1 MIFLIKI
8 CIFAP
13 KKGSK
18 LCQAGAKVKFL
29 KFITM
34 SRTPII
40 EYKGTQ
46 LFRDDE
52 MIARKNVSQQEFED
66 LLGYENA
73 CKIVTACS
81 KAAEES
87 KEKILNTP
95 PSHQNRNF
103 KSNIWNSNVQGAM
116 IEAFPNNSGFCKGRR
131 FYVEI
136 VGHRLFFKKVDKRL
150 RYQSITTKAVRMY
163 EEQLSDDT
171 RDTSPI
177 TYIGY
182 QISST
187 YTELIGVYAVHIV
200 SGTIEWYTD
209 LSEFIYVKRES
220 TPLHSQPTQDD
231 EISVVPKNKK
241 RLNETKKKRAGA

>member
-1 MIFLIKI
+1 
-8 CIFAP
+8 
-13 KKGSK
+13 
-18 LCQAGAKVKFL
+18 
-29 KFITM
+29 M

-73 CKIVTACS
+73 CKIVKACS

-103 KSNIWNSNVQGAM
+103 KSNTWNSNVQGAM

-136 VGHRLFFKKVDKRL
+136 NGHRLFFKKVDKRL

-171 RDTSPI
+171 QDTSPI

-182 QISST
+182 QVSST
-187 YTELIGVYAVHIV
+187 YTELIAVYAVHFV

-209 LSEFIYVKRES
+209 LSELVYVKRENI
-220 TPLHSQPTQDD
+220 PFHSQPRDN